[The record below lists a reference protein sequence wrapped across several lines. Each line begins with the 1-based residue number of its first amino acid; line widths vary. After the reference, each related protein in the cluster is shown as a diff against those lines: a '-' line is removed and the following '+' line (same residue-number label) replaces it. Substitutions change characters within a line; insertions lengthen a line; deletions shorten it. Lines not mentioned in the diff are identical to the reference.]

1 MSALETLQ
9 KILPSKQAADHESK
23 KGPEFKGLP
32 ALQQYIQLESKE
44 KPSHSSLLLEHLRI
58 QTSGS
63 DSVLDLDSIDLESLD
78 HLNQKFLEFNITI
91 KQYRK
96 KLEPVETILVDFNKD
111 LTQLSSSLVSLQQQS
126 TKLSSDSNLQ
136 RTITEK
142 LNPIILDLVISP
154 EIVKSVLQDEVDV
167 KWLDNLKFLSEK
179 SQLVANIKS
188 GLSLTDLSKM
198 YGESK
203 SFEKLEIGIT
213 LLTNKAVER
222 IRDHIIKNIKALRS
236 PGKCSS
242 QTIQQNLLLVK
253 EAFYFLQ
260 EQHKELANQLQL
272 AYIHTMKWYYQTRFA
287 KYIYALEKLHIRN
300 IDSTYVLGSKGD
312 EGSGIFGS
320 SWSKGWMAAS
330 TSTSSQPHQAVAPNQ
345 ISMADYLSSI
355 DKRLSVLEDRSKSVT
370 AIASQI
376 AETTPFTYWLEFVF
390 NQFSVALIDNII
402 VEYLFIV
409 EFFYQGDEKFEKVE
423 IITRPLSETPSEA
436 TGGSS
441 NSAAAS
447 GATEKD
453 DWYHVMFNNVFKIGR
468 EFLTWLITH
477 TPALIL
483 KSSSA
488 ANAARAAASSS
499 YGTCDGY
506 AILLMIR
513 LIQSS
518 QNILHNE
525 FHIPILDDYL
535 NSLLLILWPH
545 FTKVIDVNCE
555 AMKKSVIH
563 TPKEA
568 VLAPVNVT
576 QQFAQFLSGLLKL
589 SSLKGEN
596 KDYKGEPLYTSMSRL
611 RNDFESFL
619 TKYSNHAFG
628 GGKKRVTEKEIFL
641 YNNYFLVV
649 SILKNE
655 NTGGEANELIDEQIK
670 HFELLCEAYS
680 KH

>member
-78 HLNQKFLEFNITI
+78 HLNQKFLEFNVTI

-188 GLSLTDLSKM
+188 
-198 YGESK
+198 ESK

-300 IDSTYVLGSKGD
+300 IDSTYVLGSK
-312 EGSGIFGS
+312 
-320 SWSKGWMAAS
+320 
-330 TSTSSQPHQAVAPNQ
+330 APNQ

-355 DKRLSVLEDRSKSVT
+355 DKRLSVLEDKSKSVT

-409 EFFYQGDEKFEKVE
+409 EFFYQGDEKFEK
-423 IITRPLSETPSEA
+423 
-436 TGGSS
+436 
-441 NSAAAS
+441 
-447 GATEKD
+447 KD

-468 EFLTWLITH
+468 EFLTC
-477 TPALIL
+477 
-483 KSSSA
+483 
-488 ANAARAAASSS
+488 

-589 SSLKGEN
+589 SSLKGE
-596 KDYKGEPLYTSMSRL
+596 PLYTSMSRL

-628 GGKKRVTEKEIFL
+628 VTEKEIFL